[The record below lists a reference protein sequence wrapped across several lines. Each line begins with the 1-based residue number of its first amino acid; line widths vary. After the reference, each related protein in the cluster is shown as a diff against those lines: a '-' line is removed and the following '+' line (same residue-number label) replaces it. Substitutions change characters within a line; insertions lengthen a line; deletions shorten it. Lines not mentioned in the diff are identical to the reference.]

1 MSRSVVHVV
10 LSLLLLASQQMS
22 LLHGFVHL
30 GEGRLS
36 SNARSFAQLDEEQVR
51 GKKAAKAAVHHI
63 CGQCAAAAQLAFALP
78 AMAYLFVPPALPSF
92 ILDAQSVVDALVLT
106 TSAFQPRAPPQAI

>member
-10 LSLLLLASQQMS
+10 LSLLLLVSQQLS

-30 GEGRLS
+30 GEARQS
-36 SNARSFAQLDEEQVR
+36 SGVPSFAQLDGEQVH
-51 GKKAAKAAVHHI
+51 GEKATKGAVHHI

-78 AMAYLFVPPALPSF
+78 AMAYLFVPPALSYL
-92 ILDAQSVVDALVLT
+92 IVDAQSAVGAPVPA